1 MLLYIS
7 VECNGSIFIFIFIFA
22 SCSSRRSF
30 WMLDLQESVAGVL
43 GPPLIWVGMEHLLL
57 GVFYPV
63 IILVP
68 VLIATVKTWTLQML
82 LVDDVQHF
90 QPWLLKECKFGRVG
104 LVVTAQQALFTA
116 GSGYQS
122 LFLVRKSLLLFFGC
136 PVKETWC
143 KVSLVTWGFSDY
155 KSVFLMKN
163 WQNLLWLL
171 LMFIQY

>member
-1 MLLYIS
+1 MILFCFGVFINVFIMLLYIS
-7 VECNGSIFIFIFIFA
+7 VECNGSIFIFIFA

-90 QPWLLKECKFGRVG
+90 QP
-104 LVVTAQQALFTA
+104 
-116 GSGYQS
+116 
-122 LFLVRKSLLLFFGC
+122 
-136 PVKETWC
+136 
-143 KVSLVTWGFSDY
+143 
-155 KSVFLMKN
+155 
-163 WQNLLWLL
+163 
-171 LMFIQY
+171 